1 MYPVTL
7 GKSPDS
13 TLLASFYGMGK
24 KLGGG
29 GLCEHLKDT
38 LTGSLCG
45 LHDLCPDTHT
55 LGSRKTRPQSS

>member
-29 GLCEHLKDT
+29 G
-38 LTGSLCG
+38 SVNI
-45 LHDLCPDTHT
+45 
-55 LGSRKTRPQSS
+55 